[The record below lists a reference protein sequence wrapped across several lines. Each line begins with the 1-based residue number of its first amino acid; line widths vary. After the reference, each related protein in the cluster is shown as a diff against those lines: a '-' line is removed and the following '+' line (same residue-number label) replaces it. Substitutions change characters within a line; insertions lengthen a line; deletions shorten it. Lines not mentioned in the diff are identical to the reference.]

1 MALAAQAAQRALEK
15 LHRLQKSKTRAD
27 KLLNDYRYGRVIDV
41 LAHDPA
47 KLYQVEQEMISE
59 GLLTA
64 ISLTQ
69 PKKTLLAL
77 KNGDADDSGAAPTD
91 IDPYAEMDDEKVFNR
106 NQSTFGAMSFNT
118 IFRGLNRAEPAI
130 FTSANLKSLQVRGQR
145 KDSLEAI
152 TKLLEH
158 VTDIAKDDVID
169 MNNRTKTKTIDYI
182 VKQYHLKGDRGKNMI
197 MPPNYTM
204 NGPYT
209 TTPHD
214 VDHIKVI
221 LKWTK
226 QSILIKVPRL
236 KEVYIDH
243 DYSTMRAKLRA
254 VGSDFSKAIW
264 PLFAAIR
271 LAPKV
276 VQGAA
281 ATGVKRSSTFMPMS
295 FFPPTH
301 THTHP
306 PT

>member
-15 LHRLQKSKTRAD
+15 LQRLQKSKSRAD

-59 GLLTA
+59 GLLEA

-69 PKKTLLAL
+69 PKKPLLAL
-77 KNGDADDSGAAPTD
+77 QNGDADDSGAAPTD
-91 IDPYAEMDDEKVFNR
+91 SDPYAEVDDDKAFNR

-169 MNNRTKTKTIDYI
+169 MANRTKNKTINYI
-182 VKQYHLKGDRGKNMI
+182 MKEYHAKGDRGKNMI
-197 MPPNYTM
+197 MPPNYNI
-204 NGPYT
+204 NGPYLVKES
-209 TTPHD
+209 D
-214 VDHIKVI
+214 VDHVKVI
-221 LKWTK
+221 LKWTN
-226 QSILIKVPRL
+226 QSIVIKVPRG
-236 KEVYIDH
+236 KSVYIDH
-243 DYSTMRAKLRA
+243 DYSTIRAKLRA
-254 VGSDFSKAIW
+254 SGTDFSKSLH
-264 PLFAAIR
+264 PLFASMR
-271 LAPKV
+271 MNQST
-276 VQGAA
+276 VQTT
-281 ATGVKRSSTFMPMS
+281 ATNALKRSATFGSMGFSPL
-295 FFPPTH
+295 